1 MRSHSSVLAAL
12 LLSFTLVSTTLAG
25 EVGEAPTQT
34 RYTVLLM
41 GNPAGSLMTQK
52 GPSREVRCFFEY
64 TDRGRG
70 PKVETV
76 FVLDERGLPIVH
88 EIQGNDY
95 LKAPVEESFSMI
107 DGQASWRNQGEQGS
121 QPLEN
126 PSFYVGMNDPPE
138 MLAVLARAL
147 LKSPDRRLALLPAG
161 EASVEKVGELE
172 VSSDDRKITVH
183 QYSMTGLGFTPT
195 SVWLDREL
203 ELFAIDTGWLGVIR
217 EGWEPALES
226 ISAAQKKRESR
237 LYADW
242 ARRYAHRPP
251 GPVAFTGG
259 RLFDSKTAK
268 AIAGMTVVVD
278 GERIAALGRDGEV
291 EIPVD
296 AQVIDATGKSI
307 LPGLWDMHTHV
318 SDVDGLLNI
327 AGGVTSV
334 RDLANDIDIVLE
346 IRRKWD
352 SGEAIGPRLL
362 VTGFMDGPGPY
373 AGPTKV
379 LVSTVEEG
387 RAAIDRYHELGY
399 PQIKIYSSVKP
410 ELIPALVDH
419 AHEKGMRVSG
429 HIPAF
434 MTARMAVEQGY
445 DEVQHINMLFLNFWP
460 DDVPDTRTPARFTE
474 VAQRGA
480 SLDLDSEEV
489 QAFFGLLVEK
499 GVVVDP
505 TVAIFEGMFTGR
517 PGETDPGARK
527 IAHRLPPQVRRGFLT
542 GGLPVP
548 EGMDQLYRNSYR
560 AMLEMVRRVY
570 DAGIPVVAGTDA
582 LAGFMLHREL
592 ELYVEAGIPSE
603 EVLRIATLQAAT
615 VANHADRLGSIEPG
629 KLADLILVDGD
640 PISDISDIRNVVL
653 TVKGGVLYKPEELY
667 PLVGVKP

>member
-1 MRSHSSVLAAL
+1 
-12 LLSFTLVSTTLAG
+12 
-25 EVGEAPTQT
+25 
-34 RYTVLLM
+34 
-41 GNPAGSLMTQK
+41 
-52 GPSREVRCFFEY
+52 
-64 TDRGRG
+64 
-70 PKVETV
+70 
-76 FVLDERGLPIVH
+76 
-88 EIQGNDY
+88 
-95 LKAPVEESFSMI
+95 
-107 DGQASWRNQGEQGS
+107 
-121 QPLEN
+121 
-126 PSFYVGMNDPPE
+126 MNDPPE

-147 LKSPDRRLALLPAG
+147 LEAPGKRLALLPEG
-161 EASVEKVGELE
+161 EASVEQVGELE
-172 VSSDDRKITVH
+172 VSKGERKLTVD
-183 QYSMTGLGFTPT
+183 QYSITGLGFTPT

-226 ISAAQKKRESR
+226 ISAAQKKWESR
-237 LYADW
+237 HYADW
-242 ARRYAHRPP
+242 ARRYAHRPT
-251 GPVAFTGG
+251 GPLAFTGG
-259 RLFDSKTAK
+259 RLFDSRNAKTV
-268 AIAGMTVVVD
+268 AGMTVVVE
-278 GERIAALGRDGEV
+278 GGRVAAVGRDGEV
-291 EIPVD
+291 DLPAE
-296 AQVIDATGKSI
+296 ARVIDAAGKSI

-327 AGGVTSV
+327 AAGVTSV
-334 RDLANDIDIVLE
+334 RDLANDIDTVLE
-346 IRRKWD
+346 IRRQWD
-352 SGEAIGPRLL
+352 AGEAIGPRLL

-410 ELIPALVDH
+410 ELIPALVEH
-419 AHEKGMRVSG
+419 AHEKGMKVSG

-480 SLDLDSEEV
+480 ALDLDSEEV
-489 QAFFGLLVEK
+489 QAFFRLLEEK

-517 PGETDPGARK
+517 PGEMDPGAKK
-527 IAHRLPPQVRRGFLT
+527 IAHRLPPQVRRSFLT

-560 AMLEMVRRVY
+560 AMLEMVRRVFE
-570 DAGIPVVAGTDA
+570 AGIPIVAGTDA
-582 LAGFMLHREL
+582 LAGFALHREL
-592 ELYVEAGIPSE
+592 ELYVEAGIPAA
-603 EVLRIATLQAAT
+603 EVLRIATLRAAT
-615 VANHADRLGSIEPG
+615 IANRADQLGSIEPG

-640 PISDISDIRNVVL
+640 PTADISDIRKVVL
-653 TVKGGVLYKPEELY
+653 TVKDGVLYKPEELY
-667 PLVGVKP
+667 PLVEGRGLSPPGRAQGRPLRGMRGK